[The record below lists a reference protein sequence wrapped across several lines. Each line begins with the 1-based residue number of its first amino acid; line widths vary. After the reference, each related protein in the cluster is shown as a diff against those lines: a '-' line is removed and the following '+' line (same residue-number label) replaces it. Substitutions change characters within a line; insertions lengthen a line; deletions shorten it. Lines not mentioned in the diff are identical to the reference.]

1 MPRAVGSELVARG
14 ALSVGALTTVI
25 PLVLE
30 VAGALGG
37 LSRLHASLVHGADAA
52 RRLGALDAAPHSI
65 EGPLTTAGAALGSV
79 RGAVQFRDVRFAY
92 PVRPDVSVLNG
103 FSLSLAP
110 GEVFALVGASGGGKS
125 TVAALLT
132 RFYDVSSGQ
141 ITLDGVDVRNL
152 DPRALRQAIGH
163 VTQEPVLFSGTIGE
177 NIAFAHPGAPQAAVE
192 AAARAANA
200 HAFITALPLGY
211 DTPVGERGAQLSG
224 GQRQRIAVA
233 RVLLLQ
239 PRLLL
244 LVRRRRVCMRAREHY
259 AEAPHAAQQ
268 DEATSALDSESERLV
283 AEALQAASAGRTC
296 IIIAHRLSTGA
307 ASRCVDLPFHPDL
320 TPHALHAVRRA
331 NRIGVMSG
339 GKLVEVG
346 THEELLALRGAYW
359 RLVQSAVFREDTT
372 PAAA

>member
-1 MPRAVGSELVARG
+1 VARG
-14 ALSVGALTTVI
+14 ALSVGELTTVI

-52 RRLGALDAAPHSI
+52 RRLRALDAAPHNI
-65 EGPLTTAGAALGSV
+65 EGPPTTGAALGAV

-92 PVRPDVSVLNG
+92 PARLDVSVING
-103 FSLSLAP
+103 LSLSLAP

-125 TVAALLT
+125 TVASLLT
-132 RFYDVSSGQ
+132 RFYDVGSGQ

-152 DPRALRQAIGH
+152 DPRELRRAIGH
-163 VTQEPVLFSGTIGE
+163 VSQEPVLFSGTIGE
-177 NIAFAHPGAPQAAVE
+177 NIAFAHPDVPQADVV

-244 LVRRRRVCMRAREHY
+244 LVRHCCVPVRKHFVNIALTLCTRAMQKRTRRRARW
-259 AEAPHAAQQ
+259 
-268 DEATSALDSESERLV
+268 TVR
-283 AEALQAASAGRTC
+283 ASAWSRRRC
-296 IIIAHRLSTGA
+296 RLPAQGA
-307 ASRCVDLPFHPDL
+307 RASSS
-320 TPHALHAVRRA
+320 
-331 NRIGVMSG
+331 RIG
-339 GKLVEVG
+339 
-346 THEELLALRGAYW
+346 
-359 RLVQSAVFREDTT
+359 
-372 PAAA
+372 

>member
-1 MPRAVGSELVARG
+1 VARG

-132 RFYDVSSGQ
+132 RFYDVGSGQ

-244 LVRRRRVCMRAREHY
+244 LVRHRRVCMRERIMLMHRN
-259 AEAPHAAQQ
+259 AAQQ

-283 AEALQAASAGRTC
+283 AEALQAASAERTC

-307 ASRCVDLPFHPDL
+307 AMRCADLPFRPSL
-320 TPHALHAVRRA
+320 TPHALHVPAVRRA
-331 NRIGVMSG
+331 NRIGVMAG

-359 RLVQSAVFREDTT
+359 RLVQSAVFREDTA